1 MMDPHPLFAFES
13 RPDLFR
19 TSVSCSRRSISAY
32 SAGGAAPLAGSV
44 ASGHGEAMRLR
55 ETIATQATVAMQ
67 LAANRGLVAIEY
79 AINRA
84 LGMACLTQNI
94 DLYRCLQVRYT

>member
-1 MMDPHPLFAFES
+1 
-13 RPDLFR
+13 
-19 TSVSCSRRSISAY
+19 
-32 SAGGAAPLAGSV
+32 
-44 ASGHGEAMRLR
+44 MRLR